1 MLFHKDIDFIARH
14 YRKGL
19 FAIEPALYRI
29 KGVRKKILT
38 LPKIVAIS
46 SFIIAIGATAAI
58 LIRNS
63 YNHKEKETEVPV
75 IEKKSPMSVSHVLD
89 FNDVPL
95 TTVIQHI
102 NLIYGVEVDNLP
114 KNADEL
120 YVTLHY
126 EGTALDLVETLNE
139 ILETNMK
146 IRE

>member
-63 YNHKEKETEVPV
+63 YNHKERETEVPV

-95 TTVIQHI
+95 TTVVQHI

>member
-1 MLFHKDIDFIARH
+1 MLFHKDIDFIAKH

-63 YNHKEKETEVPV
+63 YNHKERETEVPV
-75 IEKKSPMSVSHVLD
+75 IEKKSPVSVSHVLD

-95 TTVIQHI
+95 TTVVQHI
-102 NLIYGVEVDNLP
+102 TFIYGVEVDNLP

-120 YVTLHY
+120 FVTLHY

>member
-1 MLFHKDIDFIARH
+1 MFFHKDIDFIARH

-29 KGVRKKILT
+29 KGVRKKIFT

-63 YNHKEKETEVPV
+63 YNHKERETEAPV

-95 TTVIQHI
+95 TTVVQHI
-102 NLIYGVEVDNLP
+102 KLIYGVEVDNLP

-120 YVTLHY
+120 FVTLHY
-126 EGTALDLVETLNE
+126 EGMALDLVETLNE